1 MAARELRK
9 EDATQLKRQP
19 DSQQPPAVHGLTE
32 DVIALEPVARYDQC
46 QYCGGKLHTCSK
58 KVLIDPRG
66 VVFARPVDAV
76 VCEDCGRMYA
86 APNVWAQAGSG
97 VQVVPL
103 RQSRDLRTTIRD
115 K

>member
-1 MAARELRK
+1 MAARELGK
-9 EDATQLKRQP
+9 EDAPQLRRQP
-19 DSQQPPAVHGLTE
+19 DSTQPPAVHGFAE
-32 DVIALEPVARYDQC
+32 GAIALEPLARNDRC
-46 QYCGGKLHTCSK
+46 QYCGGQLHTCSK

-66 VVFARPVDAV
+66 VVFSCPVDAV